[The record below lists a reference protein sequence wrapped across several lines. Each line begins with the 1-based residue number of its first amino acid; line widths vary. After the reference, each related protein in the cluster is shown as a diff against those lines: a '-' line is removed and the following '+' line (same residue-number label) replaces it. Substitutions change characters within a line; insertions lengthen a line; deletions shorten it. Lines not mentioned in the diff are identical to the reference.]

1 MEITDVRLSLRHEE
15 KLKAYATITFD
26 DCFVVRGIR
35 VIHGAKGLF
44 VAMPSR
50 RKTDGTF
57 QDVAHP
63 IHQSMRDRVAARIL
77 QEYETALEEQP
88 DRTAV

>member
-26 DCFVVRGIR
+26 QCFVVRGIR

-50 RKTDGTF
+50 RKTDGSF
-57 QDVAHP
+57 QDIAHP
-63 IHQSMRDRVAARIL
+63 IHQTMRDRVAERIL
-77 QEYETALEEQP
+77 LAYEVALEEEAA
-88 DRTAV
+88 RSST